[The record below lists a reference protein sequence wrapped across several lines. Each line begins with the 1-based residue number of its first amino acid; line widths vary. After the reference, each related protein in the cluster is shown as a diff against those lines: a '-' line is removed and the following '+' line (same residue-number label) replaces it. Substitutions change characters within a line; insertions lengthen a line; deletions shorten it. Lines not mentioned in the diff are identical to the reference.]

1 MEKAQNRTPFDQGC
15 SNPNTTGAA
24 SIKDSGK
31 ALPTVALTDMA
42 LMFGFSRVSHHQP
55 LASDGVLPGAATVFS
70 PRFWCQTKDHLIICQ
85 DRLGTSVRKTCNTCP
100 IRAAYMQDLASFL
113 LVRGRYAWLGYGWQG
128 CTNGDTHSASGS
140 GYGKWGTEMDEDYG
154 EPLVRE
160 KTAAFSGFPC
170 VFVPS
175 LSWQI
180 ILFIW
185 NVLRH
190 SLFWF
195 VLRKTA
201 FLRHL
206 FIKTNIL
213 PRQARDKHRGNSKK
227 RCRFPHQERCHE
239 TSPGSEV
246 FERKWSKATVQLDC
260 KAWKGTIQ
268 MADGRLLE
276 WVALLIDTR

>member
-1 MEKAQNRTPFDQGC
+1 
-15 SNPNTTGAA
+15 
-24 SIKDSGK
+24 
-31 ALPTVALTDMA
+31 
-42 LMFGFSRVSHHQP
+42 
-55 LASDGVLPGAATVFS
+55 
-70 PRFWCQTKDHLIICQ
+70 
-85 DRLGTSVRKTCNTCP
+85 
-100 IRAAYMQDLASFL
+100 MQDLASFL

-140 GYGKWGTEMDEDYG
+140 GYGKWGTELDEDYG

-190 SLFWF
+190 GRLF

-206 FIKTNIL
+206 YLKTNIL
-213 PRQARDKHRGNSKK
+213 PRQALDKHRENSKK
-227 RCRFPHQERCHE
+227 DAVFRTRSVAMRRAQAAKCLRGSGPRQLCSLTARRGRARFRWLTGGCW
-239 TSPGSEV
+239 SEW
-246 FERKWSKATVQLDC
+246 RS
-260 KAWKGTIQ
+260 
-268 MADGRLLE
+268 
-276 WVALLIDTR
+276 